1 MFEGKPGPENEPFF
15 FTSSCDNTGGGV
27 SPPLFLVSIF
37 AGVHRLVSPFAATAG
52 MGSEIRGSAR
62 GGSGAA
68 HRRDE
73 SAPVERLLSRPGRSS

>member
-15 FTSSCDNTGGGV
+15 LLVPAIIRGGV
-27 SPPLFLVSIF
+27 SPPLVLVSIF

-62 GGSGAA
+62 SGSGAA